1 MSKQAA
7 KTIMMMRPK
16 HFGYDPASAETN
28 AFQVKEGYENTNA
41 IQQAAL
47 KEFDNAVATL
57 KAAGVNVLV
66 VEDSDSPVKPNAV
79 FPNNWVSFHRDSKV
93 VLYPMLAE
101 NRRDERR
108 PEIFDQLKEQGV
120 NIDQFI
126 DLTHYEEEN
135 KFLESTGSVIF
146 DYPCEIAYACVSAR
160 THPEVL
166 DKFSEIMG
174 FEPVVFEALDKDG
187 MEIYHTNVMMCLA
200 DDYVVICAESIRE
213 DQRKNVL
220 DALEKTGHEVV
231 PITFDQMY
239 HFAGNM
245 LEVENEAGQSIL
257 IMSEAAMHSLD
268 LDQKERLSQ
277 YSRLLSVPIPTIEKY
292 GGGSI
297 RCMMC
302 RVN

>member
-28 AFQVKEGYENTNA
+28 AFQVREGYENTNA
-41 IQQAAL
+41 IQRAAL
-47 KEFDNAVATL
+47 AEFDHAVAAL
-57 KAAGVNVLV
+57 RAAGVSVLV
-66 VEDSDSPVKPNAV
+66 IEDSDSPVKPNAV
-79 FPNNWVSFHRDSKV
+79 FPNNWVSFHQNSKV

-120 NIDQFI
+120 NIDEFI
-126 DLTHYEEEN
+126 DLTHYEEEE
-135 KFLESTGSVIF
+135 KYLESTGSVIF
-146 DYPCEIAYACVSAR
+146 DYPREIAYACVSAR

-166 DKFSEIMG
+166 NKFSDIMG

-200 DDYVVICAESIRE
+200 DYYVVICSESIPE

-220 DALEKTGHEVV
+220 GALEKTGHEVV

-245 LEVENEAGQSIL
+245 LEVENQAGQSIL

-302 RVN
+302 RLN

>member
-28 AFQVKEGYENTNA
+28 AFQVMEGYENTNA
-41 IQQAAL
+41 IQHAAL
-47 KEFDNAVATL
+47 EEFDNAVRTL
-57 KAAGVNVLV
+57 KEAGVNVLV

-79 FPNNWVSFHRDSKV
+79 FPNNWVSFHRNSKV

-120 NIDQFI
+120 NIDEFI

-146 DYPCEIAYACVSAR
+146 DYPREIAYACVSAR
-160 THPEVL
+160 TNPDVL
-166 DKFSEIMG
+166 HKFSEIMG
-174 FEPVVFEALDKDG
+174 FEPVIFEALDKDG

-200 DDYVVICAESIRE
+200 DEYVVICSESIPE

-231 PITFDQMY
+231 SITYDQMY
-239 HFAGNM
+239 AFAGNM
-245 LEVENEAGQSIL
+245 LEVENDAGQSVL
-257 IMSEAAMHSLD
+257 IMSDAAMHSLD

>member
-28 AFQVKEGYENTNA
+28 AFQVKEGYEDTTA

-57 KAAGVNVLV
+57 RAAGVNVLV
-66 VEDSDSPVKPNAV
+66 IEDSDTPLKPNAV

-108 PEIFDQLKEQGV
+108 PEIFDELKAQGV
-120 NIDQFI
+120 SIDEFI
-126 DLTHYEEEN
+126 DLTHYEAEA

-146 DYPCEIAYACVSAR
+146 DYPREIAYACVSAR

-166 DKFSEIMG
+166 LKFSEIMG
-174 FEPVVFEALDKDG
+174 FEPVMFEAVDKDG

-200 DDYVVICAESIRE
+200 DEYVVICAESISE
-213 DQRKNVL
+213 DQRAEVL
-220 DALEKTGHEVV
+220 GALEKTGHEVV
-231 PITFDQMY
+231 AISYDQMY
-239 HFAGNM
+239 AFAGNM
-245 LEVENEAGQSIL
+245 LEVENDAGQSIL
-257 IMSEAAMHSLD
+257 IMSEAAMQSLD
-268 LDQKERLSQ
+268 LNQKERLSQ
-277 YSRLLSVPIPTIEKY
+277 YSRLLSVPISTIEKY

>member
-28 AFQVKEGYENTNA
+28 AFQVKEGYENTSA

-108 PEIFDQLKEQGV
+108 PEVFDQLKEQGV
-120 NIDQFI
+120 NIDEFI
-126 DLTHYEEEN
+126 DLTHYEDEN

-146 DYPCEIAYACVSAR
+146 DYPREIAYACVSAR
-160 THPEVL
+160 THPDVL
-166 DKFSEIMG
+166 NKFSEIMG
-174 FEPVVFEALDKDG
+174 FEPVLFEALDKDG

-200 DDYVVICAESIRE
+200 DDYVVICVESIRE

-220 DALEKTGHEVV
+220 EALEKTGHEVV

-245 LEVENEAGQSIL
+245 LEVESEAGQSIL
-257 IMSEAAMHSLD
+257 IMSDAAMHSLE
-268 LDQKERLSQ
+268 LDQKEKLSQ

-302 RVN
+302 RVS

>member
-28 AFQVKEGYENTNA
+28 AFQVKEGYEDSDA

-47 KEFDNAVATL
+47 NEFDNAVATL
-57 KAAGVNVLV
+57 RAADVHVLV
-66 VEDSDSPVKPNAV
+66 VEDSDTPIKPNAV
-79 FPNNWVSFHRDSKV
+79 FPNNWVSFHRNSKV

-108 PEIFDQLKEQGV
+108 PEIFDELKAQGV
-120 NIDQFI
+120 NIDEFI
-126 DLTHYEEEN
+126 DLTHYEDDG

-146 DYPCEIAYACVSAR
+146 DYAREIAYACVSAR
-160 THPEVL
+160 TNSEVL
-166 DKFSEIMG
+166 TKLSEIMG
-174 FEPVVFEALDKDG
+174 FEPVLFEALDKEG
-187 MEIYHTNVMMCLA
+187 LEIYHTNVMMCMA
-200 DDYVVICAESIRE
+200 EDYVVICAESIPE
-213 DQRKNVL
+213 DQREEVL
-220 DALEKTGHEVV
+220 DTLEKTGHKIV
-231 PITFDQMY
+231 PITYDQMY
-239 HFAGNM
+239 AFAGNM
-245 LEVENEAGQSIL
+245 LEVENAAGQSVL

-268 LDQKERLSQ
+268 LDQKEKLSQ

>member
-28 AFQVKEGYENTNA
+28 AFQVKEGYEDSDA
-41 IQQAAL
+41 IQQSAL
-47 KEFDNAVATL
+47 NEFDNAVATL
-57 KAAGVNVLV
+57 REAGIHVLV
-66 VEDSDSPVKPNAV
+66 VEDSDSPIKPNAV
-79 FPNNWVSFHRDSKV
+79 FPNNWVSFHRNSRV
-93 VLYPMLAE
+93 VLYPMLAK

-108 PEIFDQLKEQGV
+108 PEIFDELKAQGV
-120 NIDQFI
+120 SIDEFI
-126 DLTHYEEEN
+126 DLSHYEDED

-146 DYPCEIAYACVSAR
+146 DYPREIAYACVSAR
-160 THPEVL
+160 TNPEVL
-166 DKFSEIMG
+166 NKFSEIMG
-174 FEPVVFEALDKDG
+174 FEPVLFEAVDKEG

-200 DDYVVICAESIRE
+200 DDYVVICAESIPE
-213 DQRKNVL
+213 DQRSEVL
-220 DALEKTGHEVV
+220 DTLEKTGHEVV
-231 PITFDQMY
+231 PITYEQMY
-239 HFAGNM
+239 AFAGNM
-245 LEVENEAGQSIL
+245 LEVENATGQSVL

-268 LDQKERLSQ
+268 LDQKEKLSQ

>member
-28 AFQVKEGYENTNA
+28 AFQVMEGYENTNA
-41 IQQAAL
+41 IQHAAL
-47 KEFDNAVATL
+47 EEFDNAVRTL
-57 KAAGVNVLV
+57 KEAGVNVLV

-79 FPNNWVSFHRDSKV
+79 FPNNWVSFHRNSKV
-93 VLYPMLAE
+93 VLYPMMAE

-120 NIDQFI
+120 NIDEFI
-126 DLTHYEEEN
+126 DLTHYEDEN

-146 DYPCEIAYACVSAR
+146 DYPREIAYACVSAR
-160 THPEVL
+160 TNPDVL
-166 DKFSEIMG
+166 HKFSEIMG
-174 FEPVVFEALDKDG
+174 FEPVIFEALDKDG

-200 DDYVVICAESIRE
+200 DEYVVICSESIPE

-231 PITFDQMY
+231 SITYDQMY
-239 HFAGNM
+239 AFAGNM
-245 LEVENEAGQSIL
+245 LEVENDTGQSVL
-257 IMSEAAMHSLD
+257 IMSDAAMHSLD